1 MRELVVEQMRCGYG
15 GAPVVR
21 DVSLRVASGQVVCLA
36 GRNGAGKT
44 TLLRAIMGLLRPVGG
59 SVRLDGL
66 ELTGLPA
73 HVIPALG
80 IGYVPQGRRLFP
92 DLTVEEN
99 LRLALGVRRSGP
111 RTLERAVGLFPAL
124 RDRMAQRARTLSGGE
139 QQMVAIAR
147 ALCTDPAFLLMDEPL
162 EGLMPALVRTLL
174 GTIRTLADEGI
185 GVLLVEQ
192 RIEAALQVADVL
204 LVLDAGRLCYEG
216 TREEAISQPDRWIRH
231 LAVRR

>member
-73 HVIPALG
+73 HLIPALG

-99 LRLALGVRRSGP
+99 LAGPRGAAGGAGVARAGGVR
-111 RTLERAVGLFPAL
+111 
-124 RDRMAQRARTLSGGE
+124 
-139 QQMVAIAR
+139 VA
-147 ALCTDPAFLLMDEPL
+147 
-162 EGLMPALVRTLL
+162 GS
-174 GTIRTLADEGI
+174 
-185 GVLLVEQ
+185 
-192 RIEAALQVADVL
+192 
-204 LVLDAGRLCYEG
+204 AG
-216 TREEAISQPDRWIRH
+216 
-231 LAVRR
+231 